1 MVRIAWQMT
10 RLNLLRIWRDKRAL
24 FLLFGMP
31 LVLTSILSFALGSV
45 FGGNAIPKFT
55 VAVYNAD
62 HGPLGIRLA
71 DFLAGQK
78 KQLDVI
84 QTGSLNAARELS
96 ANGRAAVVVAIP
108 ADYSSEFQSGRQTSV
123 NVEASENHLTDL
135 SIVRAMINTYGER
148 IGDMKYIA
156 GQAKPGSA
164 LSAPA
169 RVRFLGV
176 MVGLHPVTA
185 GSYYAIGMMVLFL
198 LSHAITRSSSMI
210 RERDSDC
217 YRRIVASP
225 SSRYAIAFGHWLA
238 NFLVLFVQGVILLT
252 CAKYLLSLRLGPV
265 PQIALLL
272 SAYCAS
278 LAGIAVLIGSWA
290 TNLQIVD
297 VLGGIG
303 ANIAVVLGGSIFPVY
318 NFPRVM
324 QWVAH
329 ALPNRLA
336 VTTLVDSVSGI
347 ATADLAVPV
356 VYLVGMGV
364 LFGWIASLRYGRPA

>member
-62 HGPLGIRLA
+62 HGPLGVRLT

-78 KQLDVI
+78 KQFDVI
-84 QTGSLNAARELS
+84 QAGSLNAARKFS
-96 ANGRAAVVVAIP
+96 ATDQAAVVVAIP
-108 ADYSSEFQSGRQTSV
+108 ADYSSKFQSGRQANV
-123 NVEASENHLTDL
+123 NVEASGNHWTDL
-135 SIVRAMINTYGER
+135 SVVRAMINTYGTR
-148 IGDMKYIA
+148 IGDMKYVA
-156 GQAKPGSA
+156 GQAHPGTA
-164 LSAPA
+164 PPAPA

-176 MVGLHPVTA
+176 MVGIRPVTA

-225 SSRYAIAFGHWLA
+225 SSRYAIAGGHWLA
-238 NFLVLFVQGVILLT
+238 NFLVLFVQGAVLLT
-252 CAKYLLSLRLGPV
+252 CAKYLLSLQFGPV

-290 TNLQIVD
+290 TNLQVVE

-303 ANIAVVLGGSIFPVY
+303 SNIAVVLGGSIFPVY
-318 NFPRVM
+318 SFPRAM
-324 QWVAH
+324 QWIAH
-329 ALPNRLA
+329 VLPNGLA

-347 ATADLAVPV
+347 ATPDLTVPV
-356 VYLVGMGV
+356 AYLIGLGV
-364 LFGWIASLRYGRPA
+364 LFGLIAGLRYGQPA

>member
-24 FLLFGMP
+24 LLLFGMP
-31 LVLTSILSFALGSV
+31 LVLTSILSFALGGV
-45 FGGNAIPKFT
+45 FGGDAIPKFT

>member
-1 MVRIAWQMT
+1 
-10 RLNLLRIWRDKRAL
+10 
-24 FLLFGMP
+24 
-31 LVLTSILSFALGSV
+31 
-45 FGGNAIPKFT
+45 
-55 VAVYNAD
+55 
-62 HGPLGIRLA
+62 
-71 DFLAGQK
+71 
-78 KQLDVI
+78 
-84 QTGSLNAARELS
+84 
-96 ANGRAAVVVAIP
+96 
-108 ADYSSEFQSGRQTSV
+108 
-123 NVEASENHLTDL
+123 
-135 SIVRAMINTYGER
+135 
-148 IGDMKYIA
+148 
-156 GQAKPGSA
+156 
-164 LSAPA
+164 
-169 RVRFLGV
+169 
-176 MVGLHPVTA
+176 
-185 GSYYAIGMMVLFL
+185 
-198 LSHAITRSSSMI
+198 MI